1 MSSLTGLIESTLAD
15 VKTYSPPV
23 QTKVKRGQYVGNYS
37 SDMYLPPL
45 KFGSVAFTGSQANE
59 LGVQMFPFKRPLTGI
74 YPINTPATLM
84 ILDNVTS
91 GENKKGTIR
100 QQTNKFILQQISKP
114 HNEKVQII
122 ETFGKSHVFFY
133 DERTR
138 IYSMQGVMLDAF
150 YQPGGLGDEVPTA
163 PNRFRNMWALG
174 FQDFYNNHLRGW
186 MLKSKGRIAALYTN
200 GWLIKGYPINLV
212 ISKEST
218 TMPEGVTFQMNWVI
232 EDEYL
237 LNATSTYNL
246 YNGVKYDTTSAS
258 LVNQLNATIDR
269 YNEALANFNN
279 AMTPDKQG
287 MYKAQYEALERTIT
301 DLQVQFNASML
312 KNNQNKS
319 VNDLNYE

>member
-1 MSSLTGLIESTLAD
+1 MSSLNGLIESALTNI
-15 VKTYSPPV
+15 TTSSPPV
-23 QTKVKRGQYVGNYS
+23 QTKVKRGQYVGSYG

-45 KFGSVAFTGSQANE
+45 KFGTVIFSGDQ
-59 LGVQMFPFKRPLTGI
+59 GRDIGPQIFPFKRPLTGI
-74 YPINTPATLM
+74 YPINTPATIM
-84 ILDNVTS
+84 ILDNVT
-91 GENKKGTIR
+91 GGNNKKGTIR

-138 IYSMQGVMLDAF
+138 IYSIQGVMLDAF
-150 YQPGGLGDEVPTA
+150 YQSGDFGDTPPTA
-163 PNRFRNMWALG
+163 SNRFRNMWALG

-186 MLKSKGRIAALYTN
+186 MLKSKGKIAGLYTN
-200 GWLIKGYPINLV
+200 GWLIKGYPINMI

-237 LNATSTYNL
+237 LNATSAHNL
-246 YNGVKYDTTSAS
+246 YDGVKYDGDTAK
-258 LVNQLNATIDR
+258 LVNELNTVIDR

-279 AMTPDKQG
+279 ATTPDKQAL
-287 MYKAQYEALERTIT
+287 YKSQYEALERNIT
-301 DLQVQFNASML
+301 DLQAQFNAMMI
-312 KNNQNKS
+312 KNKQNKS
-319 VNDLNYE
+319 VIDLNYE